1 MDFLENLKLVL
12 KIVGL
17 ILVLIGTIFIFDA
30 RIIVKK
36 LFSFGDQNEGALGM
50 KIIGFFIFII
60 GTGLILFS

>member
-1 MDFLENLKLVL
+1 MENLKLVL